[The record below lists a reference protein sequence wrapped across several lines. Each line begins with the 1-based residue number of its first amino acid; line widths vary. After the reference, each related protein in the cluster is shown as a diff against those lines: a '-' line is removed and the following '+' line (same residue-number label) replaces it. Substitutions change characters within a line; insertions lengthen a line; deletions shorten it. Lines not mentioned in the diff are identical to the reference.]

1 MSNNIEEQL
10 ALKLKECTYFALQV
24 DESTDVTNMAQ
35 LLVFVRFDYNEEV
48 IEEFLFCKPLES
60 NTTAEL
66 IFKVIDEYVLKVGIP
81 WSKCIGLCTD
91 GAKAMS
97 GRLTGLAAKIKE
109 VAPEC
114 KSTHCVI
121 HREALAA
128 KGMPENLNSVLSDAV
143 KVINFIKARALNTR
157 LFSLM
162 CEEMGGKFKTLL
174 LHTEV
179 RWLSRGEILNRLFEL
194 RSEVFMFLS
203 EKNHDMKKLFAD
215 EEWLSRLA
223 YLADIFDKL
232 NTLNLG
238 LQGPNTT
245 AFTASDK
252 INSFKR
258 KLVLFCSQIQEEN
271 LSAFPTLSSFFE
283 ENQISPMP
291 DVVADII
298 VHLEGLQ
305 KSFKKYFS
313 EDYSKVDWIRNP
325 FSGTSPNELELKE
338 SFIDLTEDSSMK
350 DYFKEKSLINFW
362 IGCKTEYPLIFRQ
375 ALLFLMPF
383 VTSYLCESG
392 FSELLY
398 IKNKHRS
405 RISVEEDLRVK
416 ISSITPNVDILI
428 TGKQQQIS
436 H

>member
-1 MSNNIEEQL
+1 
-10 ALKLKECTYFALQV
+10 
-24 DESTDVTNMAQ
+24 MAQ

-143 KVINFIKARALNTR
+143 KVINFIKARAVNTR

-179 RWLSRGEILNRLFEL
+179 RWLSRGKILNRLFEL

-283 ENQISPMP
+283 ENEISPMP

-305 KSFKKYFS
+305 KSFKKWTGS
-313 EDYSKVDWIRNP
+313 EI
-325 FSGTSPNELELKE
+325 L
-338 SFIDLTEDSSMK
+338 
-350 DYFKEKSLINFW
+350 
-362 IGCKTEYPLIFRQ
+362 FREPHQ
-375 ALLFLMPF
+375 M
-383 VTSYLCESG
+383 
-392 FSELLY
+392 
-398 IKNKHRS
+398 NW
-405 RISVEEDLRVK
+405 
-416 ISSITPNVDILI
+416 N
-428 TGKQQQIS
+428 
-436 H
+436 